1 MKLVA
6 IAVALALSGCGGSGG
21 GSGPPSPPAPPVVR
35 TAPLQFGYYGSA
47 DTARVAS
54 SVTCVHLPDWGDWT
68 TAAGKESMKAQII
81 AQLQACKAAGLKA
94 IVSTGFLTF
103 TRTPYRYIGTADL
116 VAFNK
121 QLDGLGLSTIVIA
134 LYPLDEPDVLGISDA
149 VMTQCFNETRAAWP
163 GPAIAVVYGTHG
175 TPGIAAADW
184 VGHDSYREGPQFPA
198 LRAGQH
204 AIVLPGGADPYRQDP
219 TPFVAFANT
228 HAEVALVWA
237 FLYIDY
243 TGVNGEPEKGIANNG
258 MLAQYTAAGTAI
270 KGAA

>member
-35 TAPLQFGYYGSA
+35 TAPLQFGYYGGSPLPA
-47 DTARVAS
+47 TAS
-54 SVTCVHLPDWGDWT
+54 SVTFVHATDWAADWT
-68 TAAGKESMKAQII
+68 TGKDAIKAAII
-81 AQLQACKAAGLKA
+81 AQLQACQAAGVKA

-116 VAFNK
+116 VAFKK
-121 QLDGLGLSTIVIA
+121 QLDALGLSSTCIA
-134 LYPLDEPDVLGISDA
+134 LYVLDEPDVLGISDA

-184 VGHDSYREGPQFPA
+184 AGHDSYREGPQFPA

-204 AIVLPGGADPYRQDP
+204 AIVVPGGADPYRQDP
-219 TPFVAFANT
+219 APFATFANA

-258 MLAQYTAAGTAI
+258 MLAQYAAVGTAI